1 MHNST
6 PKKRE
11 KIPNEINLFDE
22 IIPLGVPE
30 DVDGMDAAEGEEAP
44 SDDEFYTVNYNTD
57 LSPKAEEKFQAWL
70 KGQSKDKGKDMSKD
84 LIDYDLRGFWK
95 AGAHAEEKSGHGPDT
110 YKKPNHPTFSDES
123 KYSGMIAP
131 HGGNYMGGK
140 WDKDDDNNDTFT
152 PSKHMMANTH
162 KADMLKKY
170 MAEREPNTILILPTE
185 DVKEEEGE
193 EMKEMEMDNDDMPM
207 PMPKGKHKM
216 KVPVTQITIVGKP
229 KPVKNDMY

>member
-6 PKKRE
+6 HKKRE

-30 DVDGMDAAEGEEAP
+30 DAVAMDEAEGEEAP
-44 SDDEFYTVNYNTD
+44 SDDKFYTDNYNTD
-57 LSPKAEEKFQAWL
+57 LSPKAEEKFQIWL

-95 AGAHAEEKSGHGPDT
+95 AGAHADDTSGHGPDT

-123 KYSGMIAP
+123 KYSGMMAP

-140 WDKDDDNNDTFT
+140 WGKDDKNNDTFT
-152 PSKHMMANTH
+152 PSEHMWKYTH
-162 KADMLKKY
+162 DVDKLKKY

-185 DVKEEEGE
+185 DVKDEA
-193 EMKEMEMDNDDMPM
+193 EMEPGDEDM
-207 PMPKGKHKM
+207 PMPKGKM

-229 KPVKNDMY
+229 KPVKTDMS

>member
-1 MHNST
+1 M
-6 PKKRE
+6 RE

-22 IIPLGVPE
+22 IIPLGVSE
-30 DVDGMDAAEGEEAP
+30 DNDDEMDETEEEEEAF
-44 SDDEFYTVNYNTD
+44 SDDKFYTDNYNTD

-70 KGQSKDKGKDMSKD
+70 GEQSEAKGKDMSKD
-84 LIDYDLRGFWK
+84 LIDYDVRGFWK

-140 WDKDDDNNDTFT
+140 WGKDDENNDTFT
-152 PSKHMMANTH
+152 PSEHMMANTH

-185 DVKEEEGE
+185 DVKEED
-193 EMKEMEMDNDDMPM
+193 EMDSGDEGMS
-207 PMPKGKHKM
+207 MPKGKSKM

-229 KPVKNDMY
+229 KPAKTNML

>member
-1 MHNST
+1 M
-6 PKKRE
+6 RE

-22 IIPLGVPE
+22 IIPLGVSE
-30 DVDGMDAAEGEEAP
+30 DNDEEMDETEEEEEAF
-44 SDDEFYTVNYNTD
+44 SDDKFYTDNYNTD

-70 KGQSKDKGKDMSKD
+70 GEQSKAKGKDMSKD
-84 LIDYDLRGFWK
+84 LIDYDVRGFWK

-140 WDKDDDNNDTFT
+140 WGKDDENNDTFT
-152 PSKHMMANTH
+152 PSEHMMANTH
-162 KADMLKKY
+162 NADMLKKY

-185 DVKEEEGE
+185 DVKEED
-193 EMKEMEMDNDDMPM
+193 EMDSGDEGMS
-207 PMPKGKHKM
+207 MPKGKSKM

-229 KPVKNDMY
+229 KPAKTNML

>member
-1 MHNST
+1 M
-6 PKKRE
+6 RE

-30 DVDGMDAAEGEEAP
+30 DADGMDEAEGEEAP
-44 SDDEFYTVNYNTD
+44 SDDKFYTDNYNTD
-57 LSPKAEEKFQAWL
+57 LSPKAEERFQAWL
-70 KGQSKDKGKDMSKD
+70 KGQSKDKGRDMSKD

-95 AGAHAEEKSGHGPDT
+95 SGAHAEEKSGHGPDT

-123 KYSGMIAP
+123 KYHGVMAP

-152 PSKHMMANTH
+152 PSEHS
-162 KADMLKKY
+162 LKYLNPPDKLKEY
-170 MAEREPNTILILPTE
+170 MAKREPNTILILPTE
-185 DVKEEEGE
+185 DVKDEA
-193 EMKEMEMDNDDMPM
+193 EMEPGDEDM
-207 PMPKGKHKM
+207 PMPKGKQKM

-229 KPVKNDMY
+229 KPVKSTANDS

>member
-1 MHNST
+1 M
-6 PKKRE
+6 RE

-22 IIPLGVPE
+22 IIPLGVSE
-30 DVDGMDAAEGEEAP
+30 DNDDEMDETEEEEEAF
-44 SDDEFYTVNYNTD
+44 SDDKFYTDNYNTD

-70 KGQSKDKGKDMSKD
+70 GEQSKAKGKDMSKD
-84 LIDYDLRGFWK
+84 LIDYDVRGFWK

-140 WDKDDDNNDTFT
+140 WGKDDENNDTFT
-152 PSKHMMANTH
+152 PSEHMMANTH

-170 MAEREPNTILILPTE
+170 MAEREPNTILILPAPRN
-185 DVKEEEGE
+185 DQPDEESV
-193 EMKEMEMDNDDMPM
+193 DDDGVI
-207 PMPKGKHKM
+207 KKTFIVRGK
-216 KVPVTQITIVGKP
+216 
-229 KPVKNDMY
+229 KPVVPMSPQVTVKRLF

>member
-1 MHNST
+1 M
-6 PKKRE
+6 RE

-30 DVDGMDAAEGEEAP
+30 DADAMDAAEGEDA
-44 SDDEFYTVNYNTD
+44 SAGDDTFYTDNYNTD

-70 KGQSKDKGKDMSKD
+70 KEQSKAKGRDMSKD
-84 LIDYDLRGFWK
+84 LMDYDLRGFWK
-95 AGAHAEEKSGHGPDT
+95 SGAHAEEKSGHGPDT

-123 KYSGMIAP
+123 KYSGMLAP

-152 PSKHMMANTH
+152 PSEHMMAHTH
-162 KADMLKKY
+162 NRDTLKKY
-170 MAEREPNTILILPTE
+170 MAEREPNTILILPTK
-185 DVKEEEGE
+185 DVKEEDEA
-193 EMKEMEMDNDDMPM
+193 EMESGDEDMPM
-207 PMPKGKHKM
+207 PKSKM

-229 KPVKNDMY
+229 KPVKPQRTANDS

>member
-1 MHNST
+1 M
-6 PKKRE
+6 RE

-30 DVDGMDAAEGEEAP
+30 DADAMDAAEGEDAP
-44 SDDEFYTVNYNTD
+44 AGDDTFYTDNYNTD

-70 KGQSKDKGKDMSKD
+70 KEQSKAKGRDMSKD
-84 LIDYDLRGFWK
+84 LMDYDLRGFWK

-123 KYSGMIAP
+123 KYSGMLAP

-140 WDKDDDNNDTFT
+140 WDKDDENKDTFT
-152 PSKHMMANTH
+152 PSEHMMANTH

-170 MAEREPNTILILPTE
+170 MAEREPNTILILPTK
-185 DVKEEEGE
+185 DVKEEDEAE
-193 EMKEMEMDNDDMPM
+193 AEMESGDEDMPM
-207 PMPKGKHKM
+207 PKSKM

-229 KPVKNDMY
+229 KPVKTNDS